1 MRSADCV
8 EPVVV
13 WHHCPKQ
20 INCPERIDGRDNGP
34 ILRFFRSADRITKEE
49 TWKNSPENSNQTNT
63 VQHSTKTQVVVI
75 GGGFAGMACVRALR
89 RADVEIKLVDRR
101 NFHLF
106 QPLLYQVASGGL
118 SPANIAAP
126 LRSIFRRQKNAQ
138 VLLGA
143 VADFDVTNRNVVLED
158 QSTIPFDYLVVATG
172 STHHYFGR
180 DAEWEPLAPGLK
192 TIEDAT
198 EIRRRVLSAFE
209 EAELTEDMEKRASLL
224 TFVVIGGGPT
234 GVEMAGAICELAHQS
249 MKNDFRTIDPCK
261 ARVVLIENS
270 KLILDRYHATLSAAA
285 ARDLTSLGAEIWNE
299 TRLMEIKPDHVIV
312 SNAGESKQLNTHT
325 VIWAA
330 GVKASMLGKKL
341 VEAIHSPGLLD
352 RSGRVA
358 VDSQC
363 AVLGHPNI
371 FVTGDLAAFSVLDDK
386 TLPGVAPVAVQQGE
400 FVGALIA
407 KSVRGSRTT
416 KPFKYWDKGNMATIG
431 RSHAILEAGKI
442 RMTGKLAWFAWLF
455 IHILY
460 LARFENRILV
470 LFQWFWNYSTRN
482 RTARLITGE
491 RKEIANPKESVTTPR

>member
-1 MRSADCV
+1 M
-8 EPVVV
+8 
-13 WHHCPKQ
+13 
-20 INCPERIDGRDNGP
+20 
-34 ILRFFRSADRITKEE
+34 
-49 TWKNSPENSNQTNT
+49 
-63 VQHSTKTQVVVI
+63 QHSTKTQVVVI
-75 GGGFAGMACVRALR
+75 GGGFAGMSCVRALR
-89 RADVEIKLVDRR
+89 RADVEVKLIDRR

-126 LRSIFRRQKNAQ
+126 LRSIFRKQKNAQ

-143 VADFDVTNRNVVLED
+143 VADFDMTTRNIILED

-172 STHHYFGR
+172 STHHYFGK

-209 EAELTEDMEKRASLL
+209 EAERTDDLEKRSSLL
-224 TFVVIGGGPT
+224 TFVVVGGGPT

-249 MKNDFRTIDPCK
+249 MKKDFRTIDPCK
-261 ARVVLIENS
+261 ARVVLVENS

-285 ARDLTSLGAEIWNE
+285 ARDLTNLGAEIWNE
-299 TRLMEIKPDHVIV
+299 TRLMEIKPDHVMV
-312 SNAGESKQLNTHT
+312 SHAGESKRLDTHT

-341 VEAIHSPGLLD
+341 TEAMHSPDQVD

-363 AVLGHPNI
+363 SVVGHPNI
-371 FVTGDLAAFSVLDDK
+371 FVTGDLAAFSVSDGK
-386 TLPGVAPVAVQQGE
+386 TLPGVAPVAVQQGH
-400 FVGALIA
+400 FVGNLIA
-407 KSVRGSRTT
+407 KTVRGSRPT
-416 KPFKYWDKGNMATIG
+416 KPFEYWDKGNMATIG

-442 RMTGKLAWFAWLF
+442 RMTGRLAWFAWLF
-455 IHILY
+455 IHIMY
-460 LARFENRILV
+460 LARFENRMLV

-482 RTARLITGE
+482 RTARLITGA
-491 RKEIANPKESVTTPR
+491 RNEIANPNENVTSPR